1 MLAVFRREL
10 NAYFS
15 SAIGYVFLVVFYIV
29 TAIPFSLM
37 MLSFS
42 SDLAVVY
49 SWTFTVLMFIV
60 PILTMRLFS
69 EERKQKTD
77 QALLTAPVNLNAIVV
92 GKFLAAFCVLAMGI
106 AVILVYAIV
115 LAVFS
120 TMDWAVVIGSLAG
133 TLLMGAALVSVG
145 MFISSLTENQVVA
158 AVGALVCC
166 MVLMMLN
173 VVSSAI
179 PAGFLRDCLN
189 SLAFYNR
196 YYPLTAG
203 VFNAADLLYFIS
215 FIVVFNF
222 LTMRV
227 LEKRRWA

>member
-29 TAIPFSLM
+29 TAIPFAIL
-37 MLSFS
+37 MLSYS
-42 SDLAVVY
+42 SDISVVY

-69 EERKQKTD
+69 EEKKAENRSGAFDGSCQFELNCYRKIFSRFLRFGNRYRSHSGVCD
-77 QALLTAPVNLNAIVV
+77 CV
-92 GKFLAAFCVLAMGI
+92 G
-106 AVILVYAIV
+106 
-115 LAVFS
+115 VFA
-120 TMDWAVVIGSLAG
+120 TMDWALILGSLLG
-133 TLLMGAALVSVG
+133 TLLMGAALISVG

-158 AVGALVCC
+158 AIGALICC

-173 VVSSAI
+173 VVSSAV
-179 PAGFLRDCLN
+179 PAGFIRDLLN
-189 SLAFYNR
+189 SVAFYNR

-203 VFNAADLLYFIS
+203 IFNAADLLYFIS

>member
-1 MLAVFRREL
+1 MLAIFRREL

-29 TAIPFSLM
+29 TAIPFTILM
-37 MLSFS
+37 LNAS
-42 SDLAVVY
+42 SDITIVY

-69 EERKQKTD
+69 EEKKQKTD
-77 QALLTAPVNLNAIVV
+77 QALLTAPVSLNSIVI

-106 AVILVYAIV
+106 AVILAYSIV
-115 LAVFS
+115 LGVFA
-120 TMDWAVVIGSLAG
+120 TMDWAVVFGSLVG
-133 TLLMGAALVSVG
+133 TLLMGAALIAVG

-158 AVGALVCC
+158 AIGALVCC
-166 MVLMMLN
+166 MLLMMIN
-173 VVSSAI
+173 VVNSAV
-179 PAGFLRDCLN
+179 PAGFIRDLLG
-189 SLAFYNR
+189 SIAFYDR
-196 YYPLTAG
+196 YYPLTLG
-203 VFNAADLLYFIS
+203 VLNAADLLYFIS

>member
-29 TAIPFSLM
+29 TAIPFALM

-120 TMDWAVVIGSLAG
+120 TMDWAVVIGSLVG
-133 TLLMGAALVSVG
+133 TLLMGAALVAVG
-145 MFISSLTENQVVA
+145 MFISSLTENQVIA

-173 VVSSAI
+173 VVSSAV

>member
-29 TAIPFSLM
+29 TAIPFAIL
-37 MLSFS
+37 MLSYS
-42 SDLAVVY
+42 SDISVVY

-69 EERKQKTD
+69 EEKKQKTD
-77 QALLTAPVNLNAIVV
+77 QALLTAPVNLSSIVI
-92 GKFLAAFCVLAMGI
+92 GKFLAAFCVLAIGI

-115 LAVFS
+115 LAFFA
-120 TMDWAVVIGSLAG
+120 TMDWALILGSLLG
-133 TLLMGAALVSVG
+133 TLLMGAALISVG

-158 AVGALVCC
+158 AIGALICC

-173 VVSSAI
+173 VVSAAV
-179 PAGFLRDCLN
+179 PAGFIRDLLN
-189 SLAFYNR
+189 SVAFYNR

-203 VFNAADLLYFIS
+203 IFNAADLLYFIS

>member
-69 EERKQKTD
+69 
-77 QALLTAPVNLNAIVV
+77 A
-92 GKFLAAFCVLAMGI
+92 
-106 AVILVYAIV
+106 
-115 LAVFS
+115 S
-120 TMDWAVVIGSLAG
+120 
-133 TLLMGAALVSVG
+133 
-145 MFISSLTENQVVA
+145 
-158 AVGALVCC
+158 
-166 MVLMMLN
+166 
-173 VVSSAI
+173 
-179 PAGFLRDCLN
+179 
-189 SLAFYNR
+189 
-196 YYPLTAG
+196 
-203 VFNAADLLYFIS
+203 
-215 FIVVFNF
+215 
-222 LTMRV
+222 
-227 LEKRRWA
+227 RRPIRLS